1 MLEKQLT
8 GNRYVLDINVMAI
21 YLVEN
26 HPGNKYISTII
37 DNAIS
42 KNIELIIFDFL
53 PFRVYWILTSKWK
66 VQKQDAKEA
75 IVSFLKLPNL
85 KLVPLS
91 KQDILEAF
99 KKAEAIKHDVY
110 DMTYIIL
117 AKKTNATG
125 IITTDTDFENL
136 CKNENLQY
144 INPVPKNILK
154 KFSQYK

>member
-8 GNRYVLDINVMAI
+8 GNRYVLDINVTAI

-75 IVSFLKLPNL
+75 ITSFLKLPNL
-85 KLVPLS
+85 KLVPLN

-99 KKAEAIKHDVY
+99 KKLKPLS
-110 DMTYIIL
+110 MTFMI
-117 AKKTNATG
+117 
-125 IITTDTDFENL
+125 
-136 CKNENLQY
+136 
-144 INPVPKNILK
+144 
-154 KFSQYK
+154 